1 MSSYLVT
8 NSKGSVVGM
17 YEEGT
22 PHSSGQDVTIA
33 YPKRESRKKRTV
45 LMEINSRDRN
55 GKQYTNPSQFR
66 WRLYRPLKD
75 IVSIQIVGGS
85 VPSQL
90 YNMDCGW
97 NSVTFVENGVR
108 TNITIEAGHY
118 DYQGLATAI
127 AGQLNAIVEKKN
139 SYSVQFSASSGKMIV
154 TRNHGE
160 ASFGFLFETGDFV
173 DQYDQNNTL
182 QHVKS
187 PARLWGFGRTDAFAV
202 DGILR
207 SPFAADIDYLVHRIY
222 VYFNND
228 NTQDLGTIERSVGR
242 QQPHAIIY
250 IDECCGNYKFL
261 NKETFEP
268 IYLSFPA
275 AIARLATLDISLR
288 NEFDQLIDLNG
299 RDFTLLLEMVVLD

>member
-1 MSSYLVT
+1 
-8 NSKGSVVGM
+8 M

-33 YPKRESRKKRTV
+33 QPKRESRKKRTV

-55 GKQYTNPSQFR
+55 GKQYPNPSQFR

-75 IVSIQIVGGS
+75 IVSIQIAGGS
-85 VPSQL
+85 IPSQL
-90 YNMDCGW
+90 YNIDCGW
-97 NSVTFVENGVR
+97 NSVTFVEDGVR
-108 TNITIEAGHY
+108 TNITIEPGHY
-118 DYQGLATAI
+118 NFQSLATAI
-127 AGQLNAIVEKKN
+127 AGQLNAIEGKKN

-154 TRNHGE
+154 TRNYGD
-160 ASFGFLFETGDFV
+160 AIFGFLFETGDYV

-182 QHVKS
+182 QNVRS
-187 PARLWGFGRTDAFAV
+187 PARIWGFGRMDAYST
-202 DGILR
+202 DGIIR
-207 SPFAADIDYLVHRIY
+207 SPFSADIDYTIHRIY
-222 VYFNND
+222 VYFNNE

-250 IDECCGNYKFL
+250 MDASYGNYKFL

-268 IYLSFPA
+268 IFLSFPA
-275 AIARLATLDISLR
+275 AISRLATLDVSLR
-288 NEFDQLIDLNG
+288 NEFDQIINLNG